1 MRLPQEGGKGKGME
15 HYVITIARGFGS
27 GGKEIGSKLAKR
39 LHIPCYES
47 QILKMASDESG
58 INEMLFNQV
67 DEKLSIESKVRRYLR
82 RLPFESIAT
91 PSMKEFT
98 SDNNLFNIQSQI
110 IRHLANSESC
120 IIIGKCADYVLR
132 KYPNVLSVYIEAP
145 RRACVES
152 LVKKLGV
159 TEAEAHRLIEKTDK
173 YRADYYKYYTHG
185 GYWTNPVNYDL
196 TLNSDRI
203 GRDKCVDVLEEMLK
217 IKFSPSGF

>member
-1 MRLPQEGGKGKGME
+1 MD

-27 GGKEIGSKLAKR
+27 GGKEIGSKLAAR
-39 LHIPCYES
+39 LGIPCYES

-58 INEMLFNQV
+58 LNEALFSQV
-67 DEKLSIESKVRRYLR
+67 DEKLNVEGRVRSYLR
-82 RLPFESIAT
+82 RVPFEKVAT

-98 SDNNLFNIQSQI
+98 SDINLFNIQSQI

-132 KYPNVLSVYIEAP
+132 KYPNVLSVYIEAH
-145 RRACVES
+145 RSACVNS
-152 LVKKLGV
+152 IMNKMGV
-159 TEAEAHRLIEKTDK
+159 TEAEAHKLIEKTDK

-196 TLNSDRI
+196 TLNSDRV
-203 GRDKCVDVLEEMLK
+203 GRDKCVDVLEQFLK
-217 IKFSPSGF
+217 IKFELE

>member
-1 MRLPQEGGKGKGME
+1 MDN
-15 HYVITIARGFGS
+15 YVITIARGFGS
-27 GGKEIGSKLAKR
+27 GGKEIGSKLAAR
-39 LHIPCYES
+39 LGIPCYES

-58 INEMLFNQV
+58 LNEALFSQV
-67 DEKLSIESKVRRYLR
+67 DEKLNVEGRVRSYLR
-82 RLPFESIAT
+82 RVPFEKVAT

-145 RRACVES
+145 RSACVNS
-152 LVKKLGV
+152 IMNKMGV
-159 TEAEAHRLIEKTDK
+159 TEAEAHKLIEKTDK

-196 TLNSDRI
+196 TLNSDRV
-203 GRDKCVDVLEEMLK
+203 GRDKCVDVLEQFLK
-217 IKFSPSGF
+217 IKFELE

>member
-1 MRLPQEGGKGKGME
+1 MRRQKGEKMDN
-15 HYVITIARGFGS
+15 YVITIARGFGS
-27 GGKEIGSKLAKR
+27 GGKEIGSKLAAR
-39 LHIPCYES
+39 LGIPCYES

-58 INEMLFNQV
+58 LNEALFSQV
-67 DEKLSIESKVRRYLR
+67 DEKLNVEGRVRSYLR
-82 RLPFESIAT
+82 RVPFEKVAT

-145 RRACVES
+145 RSACVNS
-152 LVKKLGV
+152 IMNKMGV
-159 TEAEAHRLIEKTDK
+159 TEAEAHKLIEKTDK

-196 TLNSDRI
+196 TLNSDRV
-203 GRDKCVDVLEEMLK
+203 GRDKCVDVLEQFLK
-217 IKFSPSGF
+217 IKFELE

>member
-1 MRLPQEGGKGKGME
+1 MDN
-15 HYVITIARGFGS
+15 YVITIARGFGS
-27 GGKEIGSKLAKR
+27 GGKEIGSKLAAR
-39 LHIPCYES
+39 LGIPCYES

-58 INEMLFNQV
+58 LNEALFSQV
-67 DEKLSIESKVRRYLR
+67 DEKLNVEGRVRSYLR
-82 RLPFESIAT
+82 RVPFEKVAA

-98 SDNNLFNIQSQI
+98 SDINLFNIQSQI

-145 RRACVES
+145 RSACVNS
-152 LVKKLGV
+152 IMNKMGV
-159 TEAEAHRLIEKTDK
+159 TEAEAHKLIEKTDK

-196 TLNSDRI
+196 TLNSDRV
-203 GRDKCVDVLEEMLK
+203 GRDKCVDVLEQFLK
-217 IKFSPSGF
+217 IKFELE